1 VAGQGGPGGTAGG
14 ARAAAGVVRRHV
26 WISGRVQG
34 VWFRESCRRRA
45 AELGVGGWIRNR
57 ADGRVEAVVE
67 GDVAAVDAMVEFC
80 RTGPPRAEVTGIEV
94 VDERPIGETN
104 FLVQ

>member
-1 VAGQGGPGGTAGG
+1 MAGQGGPGGTAGG

-57 ADGRVEAVVE
+57 ADGRVEAVVRRSRSRQR
-67 GDVAAVDAMVEFC
+67 A
-80 RTGPPRAEVTGIEV
+80 RRGPRSRVSKWSMSAPSEKRISSSSSTRG
-94 VDERPIGETN
+94 G
-104 FLVQ
+104 